1 MKWLLRSWSFLS
13 SPLFLPLLVSIWFF
27 SYADSLQNPAIVLK
41 LYMIAVLSAAIPL
54 VVYTL
59 LKVAKMVNS
68 VHLSSTKERLIPLA
82 IYAILIIILLRGV
95 FQGGMHLPLYYFF
108 IGLLMSTIVAL
119 VMALFKF
126 KISLHMMGIAGI
138 LGFVIM
144 ISILGNIPLTYWII
158 GLCIAAGL
166 TATSRLHMEA
176 HSPTELAFG
185 TIAGLFIQISIA
197 YSYLV

>member
-13 SPLFLPLLVSIWFF
+13 SPLFLPLLVSVWFF
-27 SYADSLQNPAIVLK
+27 SYADSLQNPTIVLK
-41 LYMIAVLSAAIPL
+41 LYMIAVLTAAIPL
-54 VVYTL
+54 VIYTL
-59 LKVAKMVNS
+59 LKVTKMVDS

-82 IYAILIIILLRGV
+82 IYAMLIIVLLRGV
-95 FQGGMHLPLYYFF
+95 FNDGRHLPLYYFF
-108 IGLLMSTIVAL
+108 IGLLMATIVAL

-144 ISILGNIPLTYWII
+144 ISVLGNIPLTYWII
-158 GLCIAAGL
+158 GLCVASGL
-166 TATSRLHMEA
+166 TATSRLYMEA
-176 HSPTELAFG
+176 HSPMELAFG